1 MYRPS
6 DCAACTTRPIPAPD
20 APVRGMVDKRDRRRS
35 TVSPVSPA
43 VASPGDNAT
52 REERAPAS
60 PAVAS
65 PDVNVAP
72 PDRVVEGV
80 PIDWSR
86 RRELFSLDDRVAH
99 LNHGS
104 FGAVPIP
111 VRGAQRRLRDEMD
124 ANPMAFFS
132 RGLLDRLAHTRGHL
146 AGFVGTGADG
156 VALVPNA
163 TAAATAILHSIPFAR
178 GEEILLTDHGYGAVR
193 IAADEVARRYGA
205 SVREVELPLI
215 ATDDEVLNRITDA
228 VTPGRTRL
236 AFVDHVTSPTA
247 KLLPVHRIVAELR
260 SRHVLVA
267 VDAAHAPGMLEV
279 DIDGLAADFWLGN
292 LHKWAFAPRPTALLG
307 VAAEHRSSMRP
318 LVVSWEQQHGFPRA
332 QEFAGTLDYTA
343 WLAAP
348 AGVHLLRTLGL
359 EQVRTHNADLA
370 AQGQRLVASAVAAAW
385 PTSAVGAPAH
395 TLVQRAQDGT
405 LGDPSVSMR
414 LVPLPPDVATD
425 RAVAVD
431 LRTRIAE
438 LGVEVAMDAWR
449 GQGFLRLSA
458 QVYNRIEDYDRLAHA
473 LALVLPTV

>member
-1 MYRPS
+1 M
-6 DCAACTTRPIPAPD
+6 APQ
-20 APVRGMVDKRDRRRS
+20 VR
-35 TVSPVSPA
+35 A
-43 VASPGDNAT
+43 I
-52 REERAPAS
+52 
-60 PAVAS
+60 
-65 PDVNVAP
+65 
-72 PDRVVEGV
+72 EGV
-80 PIDWSR
+80 AVDWSR

-111 VRGAQRRLRDEMD
+111 VQRAQRRLRDEMD

-146 AGFVGTGADG
+146 AGFVGTSADS

-163 TAAATAILHSIPFAR
+163 TAAATAILNSIPFAR
-178 GEEILLTDHGYGAVR
+178 GDEILLTDHGYGAVR
-193 IAADEVARRYGA
+193 IAADEVARRCGVT
-205 SVREVELPLI
+205 VREVELPLI
-215 ATDDEVLNRITDA
+215 ASDDEVLNRITDA

-236 AFVDHVTSPTA
+236 VVVDHVTSPTA
-247 KLLPVHRIVAELR
+247 KLLPVDRIVAELK

-267 VDAAHAPGMLEV
+267 VDAAHAPGMLKV
-279 DIDGLAADFWLGN
+279 DVDGLAADFWLGN

-318 LVVSWEQQHGFPRA
+318 IVVSWEQQHGFPRA

-348 AGVHLLRTLGL
+348 AGVHLLRTLGS
-359 EQVRTHNADLA
+359 EQVRTHNADLVA
-370 AQGQRLVASAVAAAW
+370 KGQRLVASTVAAAW
-385 PTSAVGAPAH
+385 PTSSVRGASATRNTPAIRDTSAAGAPTRVLLQA
-395 TLVQRAQDGT
+395 AQDGT

-414 LVPLPPDVATD
+414 LVPLPPGVASD
-425 RAVAVD
+425 RAAAVD

-458 QVYNRIEDYDRLAHA
+458 QVYNRIEDYDRLARV
-473 LALVLPTV
+473 LTLVLPTV